1 MAETPQW
8 MALAL
13 GHRFDNLDPEREVLE
28 PQGVRVVNGRDVPW
42 AEVLERW
49 GDEADAIMVGAAFPI
64 NRRFIDRFARC
75 RVIVRYGIGLDNVD
89 LEAARARGIQVDNV
103 TDYCVEEVANH
114 AWAFILS
121 LHRQL
126 WALDQRAR
134 GGVWTFAG
142 LHIPRLSSCR
152 LGVVGFGAIGRAV
165 VARARAFE
173 LKVSV
178 FDPYADRAAIEASG
192 ADARDLDALCQ
203 ESDILTLHAPLTPET
218 HHLLDARR
226 LKMLPPHAIVVN
238 VARGPLIDERA
249 LAEALRE
256 GAVGMAGL
264 DVFEEEPLPADSPLR
279 ELPNVVI
286 SPHSAWYSQGA
297 QRELQRKAAE
307 KVLRGLMGPTG
318 SRQGGGGRP

>member
-1 MAETPQW
+1 MVKTSQW
-8 MALAL
+8 TALAL

-28 PQGVRVVNGRDVPW
+28 PQGIRVVNGRDVPW

-49 GDEADAIMVGAAFPI
+49 GNEADAILVGAAFPI
-64 NRRFIDRFARC
+64 NKTFIDGLSRC

-89 LEAARARGIQVDNV
+89 LEAARARGICVDNV

-114 AWAFILS
+114 AWAFILA

-126 WALDQRAR
+126 WELDQRAR

-142 LHIPRLSSCR
+142 LHMPRLSSCR
-152 LGVVGFGAIGRAV
+152 LGVVGFGAIGQAV

-178 FDPYADRAAIEASG
+178 FDPYADRATIEASG
-192 ADARDLDALCQ
+192 AEARDLDTLCR
-203 ESDILTLHAPLTPET
+203 ESDILTLHAPLTSET
-218 HHLLDARR
+218 YHLLDARR
-226 LKMLPPHAIVVN
+226 LRMLPSHAIVVN

-256 GAVGMAGL
+256 GTVGLAGL

-279 ELPNVVI
+279 ELPNVVF
-286 SPHSAWYSQGA
+286 SPHSAWYSHGA

-307 KVLRGLMGPTG
+307 KVLRGLLGLPG
-318 SRQGGGGRP
+318 SRAEGGGRP